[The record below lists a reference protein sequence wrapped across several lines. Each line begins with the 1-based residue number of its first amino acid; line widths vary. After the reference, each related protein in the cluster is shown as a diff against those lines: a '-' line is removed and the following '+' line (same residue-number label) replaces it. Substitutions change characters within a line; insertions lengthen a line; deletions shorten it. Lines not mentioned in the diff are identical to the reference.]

1 MTWAELV
8 DRTILQFGT
17 NPHNKAIARKF
28 LEEAERDLAYYTKC
42 YIKDQ
47 SIIVNALDNTM
58 ELPYDFLEFKSAVQY
73 NDVILE
79 TFRQQ
84 MNRLDSRGQV
94 HKGSPLYYLVAG
106 GDLML
111 IPHPDSDGV
120 VNFQYL
126 AQPQSASTEVYY
138 KLNYKSLDNGFF
150 QKGTQIQGVTSGATG
165 IVHNDENDLTRGV
178 LTLKNV
184 VKGAD
189 VTTTTRFTT
198 SMNSKGNANKGRSD
212 NTFDISPSNQVN
224 MGKLQSSGSIVT
236 GDNENIVITLNYTSY
251 SNNTFTGVSGI
262 PDGGIPDNITFV
274 QENEESTTTPG
285 TMFKQNE
292 VIQTIDDAYNLQKT
306 TQTIANI
313 NANWDEYGLSA
324 RAVASSDNF
333 LWQDQERNMPQIP
346 SPYHIYLVD
355 YAKSCVAE
363 NEKEFELADRF
374 MKRYY
379 DNREL
384 VRQQVSGKGTGSGQM
399 VVADIV
405 LRNEI

>member
-1 MTWAELV
+1 MTWGELV

-84 MNRLDSRGQV
+84 MNRLDRSGSV
-94 HKGSPLYYLVAG
+94 HKGEPLYYLVAG
-106 GDLML
+106 GEMML
-111 IPHPDSDGV
+111 IPHPSSDGV

-138 KLNYKSLDNGFF
+138 KLNYKTLDNGFF
-150 QKGTQIQGVTSGATG
+150 QKGTQVQGDTSGATG

-184 VKGAD
+184 VKGED
-189 VTTTTRFTT
+189 IRETTRTT
-198 SMNSKGNANKGRSD
+198 ISMMSKGNGSKGRSD

-224 MGKLQSSGSIVT
+224 FDKLDSSGSIT
-236 GDNENIVITLNYTSY
+236 SGAITLTYTSY
-251 SNNTFTGVSGI
+251 SNNRFIGVSGI
-262 PDGGIPDNITFV
+262 PDGGIPDNTTFT
-274 QENEESTTTPG
+274 QEDIVETTTPG

-292 VIQTIDDAYNLQKT
+292 VIRTIDDAYNLQKT
-306 TQTIANI
+306 NNTIATI

-324 RAVASSDNF
+324 RAVASSDTF

-363 NEKEFELADRF
+363 NEKEFDLADRF
-374 MKRYY
+374 MQRYY

-405 LRNEI
+405 LRNEL

>member
-42 YIKDQ
+42 YVKDQ

-58 ELPYDFLEFKSAVQY
+58 ELPNDFLEFKSAVQY

-84 MNRLDSRGQV
+84 MNRLNRSGEP
-94 HKGSPLYYLVAG
+94 HTGEPLYYLVAG
-106 GDLML
+106 GEMIL
-111 IPHPDSDGV
+111 IPHPSADGV

-126 AQPQSASTEVYY
+126 AQPQSASNETYY
-138 KLNYKSLDNGFF
+138 KINYKQLDNGFF
-150 QKGTQIQGVTSGATG
+150 QKGTQIKGATSGATG
-165 IVHNDENDLTRGV
+165 IVHNDENDLKRGV

-189 VTTTTRFTT
+189 VVT
-198 SMNSKGNANKGRSD
+198 SNRYTISFNSKGNANKNRSS
-212 NTFDISPSNQVN
+212 NTFGISSSGQVN
-224 MGKLQSSGSIVT
+224 INQLPSSGTFTDTVGLGISINFT
-236 GDNENIVITLNYTSY
+236 GFSNEV
-251 SNNTFTGVSGI
+251 FTGVSGI
-262 PDGGIPDNITFV
+262 PDTGVADDVPLTMDRVI
-274 QENEESTTTPG
+274 ETTTPG
-285 TMFKQNE
+285 TNFVQNE
-292 VIQTIDDAYNLQKT
+292 NIQTIDDAFNLALT
-306 TQTIANI
+306 NQTLSQI

-324 RAVASSDNF
+324 RAVASSDMF
-333 LWQDQERNMPQIP
+333 LWGDQERNMPQIP
-346 SPYHIYLVD
+346 TPYHIYLVD

-399 VVADIV
+399 VVADII
-405 LRNEI
+405 LKNEV